1 MTYDWQ
7 LSLLIEYW
15 PAFLDGLIVTMK
27 LTVVTIVVGTL
38 IGYVLGILLAMKS
51 AYLGPIKLLIN
62 IYNALLG
69 WLPLLVLM
77 VWMYYFLPV
86 LFNIR
91 FDGLTVA
98 YIALSLNLSAFI
110 ADVVRGAIEEIPRSY
125 IDAGKAIGM
134 PFPLILRRIIFP
146 EIVRISLP
154 SMVALYI
161 NQFKW
166 TTLASVLGV
175 SELLHTADT
184 IMIQTYRSLEAY
196 TAIALIYLVVVGSGN
211 LVYMRMQR
219 MDFFKQRA

>member
-1 MTYDWQ
+1 VAYDWQ
-7 LSLLIEYW
+7 LSLILEYW
-15 PAFLDGLIVTMK
+15 PAFLEGFILTMK
-27 LTVVTIVVGTL
+27 LTVVSIVAGTL
-38 IGYVLGILLAMKS
+38 IGYVLGVLLSLKV
-51 AYLGPIKLLIN
+51 AYVKPLKVLIN
-62 IYNALLG
+62 VYIAFFG

-86 LFNIR
+86 LLDIR
-91 FDGLTVA
+91 FSGLTVS
-98 YIALSLNLSAFI
+98 YVALSLNLSAFI
-110 ADVVRGAIEEIPRSY
+110 ADVIRGAIEEIPRTH

-196 TAIALIYLVVVGSGN
+196 TAIAVIYLVVVGLGN
-211 LVYMRMQR
+211 MVYMRMQR
-219 MDFFKQRA
+219 MEFFRQRA

>member
-1 MTYDWQ
+1 VAYDWQ
-7 LSLLIEYW
+7 LSLILEYW
-15 PAFLDGLIVTMK
+15 PAFLGGFILTMK
-27 LTVVTIVVGTL
+27 LTIVTIVAGTL
-38 IGYVLGILLAMKS
+38 LGYVLGILLSLKS
-51 AYLGPIKLLIN
+51 AYAKPLKLLIN
-62 IYNALLG
+62 LYIAFFG

-86 LFNIR
+86 LLDVR
-91 FDGLTVA
+91 LDGLTVA

-110 ADVVRGAIEEIPRSY
+110 ADVIRGAIEEIPNTY

-134 PFPLILRRIIFP
+134 PFMLILRRIIFP

-154 SMVALYI
+154 AMVALYI

-196 TAIALIYLVVVGSGN
+196 TAIAVIYLVVVGLGN

-219 MDFFKQRA
+219 MEFFQQRA

>member
-1 MTYDWQ
+1 VAYDWQ
-7 LSLLIEYW
+7 LSLILEYW
-15 PAFLDGLIVTMK
+15 PAFLNGFILTMK
-27 LTVVTIVVGTL
+27 LTIVTIVCGTVL
-38 IGYVLGILLAMKS
+38 GYILGILLSLKS
-51 AYLGPIKLLIN
+51 AYAKPLKVLIN
-62 IYNALLG
+62 IYIAFFG

-86 LFNIR
+86 LFDVR
-91 FDGLTVA
+91 FDGLTVS
-98 YIALSLNLSAFI
+98 YIALSLNLAAFI
-110 ADVVRGAIEEIPRSY
+110 ADVIRGAIEEIPNTY

-154 SMVALYI
+154 AMVALYI

-196 TAIALIYLVVVGSGN
+196 TAIAVIYLVVVGLGN
-211 LVYMRMQR
+211 MVYMRMQR
-219 MDFFKQRA
+219 MEFFQQRA

>member
-1 MTYDWQ
+1 VL
-7 LSLLIEYW
+7 LS
-15 PAFLDGLIVTMK
+15 
-27 LTVVTIVVGTL
+27 
-38 IGYVLGILLAMKS
+38 MKS
-51 AYLGPIKLLIN
+51 PYLIPVKILIN
-62 IYNALLG
+62 VYNALLG

-86 LFNIR
+86 LFNIK

-98 YIALSLNLSAFI
+98 YIGLSLNLSAFI
-110 ADVVRGAIEEIPRSY
+110 ADVIRGAIEEIPRSY
-125 IDAGKAIGM
+125 IDAGRAIGM

-196 TAIALIYLVVVGSGN
+196 TAIAVIYLVVVGFGN

-219 MDFFKQRA
+219 MEFFRQRA

>member
-1 MTYDWQ
+1 VKYDWQ
-7 LSLLIEYW
+7 LSLITEYW
-15 PAFLDGLIVTMK
+15 PAFVTGLTLTMK
-27 LTVVTIVVGTL
+27 LTVVSIVAGTL
-38 IGYVLGILLAMKS
+38 IGYLLGVLMSLKV
-51 AYLGPIKLLIN
+51 AYLKPVRVLIN
-62 IYNALLG
+62 VYIAFFG

-86 LFNIR
+86 LFDIR
-91 FDGLTVA
+91 FDGLTVS

-110 ADVVRGAIEEIPRSY
+110 ADVIRGAIEEIPRTY
-125 IDAGKAIGM
+125 IDAGRAVGM

-196 TAIALIYLVVVGSGN
+196 TAIAVIYLVVVGLGN
-211 LVYMRMQR
+211 MVYMSLQR
-219 MDFFKQRA
+219 MEFFKQRA

>member
-1 MTYDWQ
+1 VAYDWQ
-7 LSLLIEYW
+7 LSLILEYW
-15 PAFLDGLIVTMK
+15 PAFLGGFILTMK
-27 LTVVTIVVGTL
+27 LTIVTIVAGTL
-38 IGYVLGILLAMKS
+38 IGYILGILLSLKS
-51 AYLGPIKLLIN
+51 AYAKPLKVLIN
-62 IYNALLG
+62 VYIAFFG

-86 LFNIR
+86 LLDIR
-91 FDGLTVA
+91 FSGLTVS

-110 ADVVRGAIEEIPRSY
+110 ADVIRGAIEEIPNTY

-154 SMVALYI
+154 AMVALYI

-196 TAIALIYLVVVGSGN
+196 TAIAVIYLVVVGLGTM
-211 LVYMRMQR
+211 VYMRMQR
-219 MDFFKQRA
+219 MEFFQQRA

>member
-1 MTYDWQ
+1 MAYDWQ
-7 LSLLIEYW
+7 LSLILEYW
-15 PAFLDGLIVTMK
+15 PAFLSGLILTMK
-27 LTVVTIVVGTL
+27 LTVVSIVVGTL
-38 IGYVLGILLAMKS
+38 IGYVLGIVLTLKS
-51 AYLGPIKLLIN
+51 VYLKPVRFLIN
-62 IYNALLG
+62 IYVAVFG

-77 VWMYYFLPV
+77 VWMYYFLPL
-86 LFNIR
+86 LFDIK
-91 FDGLTVA
+91 FSGLTVS

-125 IDAGKAIGM
+125 INAGKAVGM
-134 PFPLILRRIIFP
+134 PFALILRRIIFP

-196 TAIALIYLVVVGSGN
+196 TAIAMIYLAVVGLGN
-211 LVYMRMQR
+211 LAYMRMQR
-219 MDFFKQRA
+219 MEFFKQRA

>member
-1 MTYDWQ
+1 MAYDWQ
-7 LSLLIEYW
+7 LSLILEYW
-15 PAFLDGLIVTMK
+15 PAFLGGFILTMK
-27 LTVVTIVVGTL
+27 LTIVTIVAGTFL
-38 IGYVLGILLAMKS
+38 GYVLGILLSLKS
-51 AYLGPIKLLIN
+51 AYAKPLKVLIN
-62 IYNALLG
+62 IYIAFFG

-86 LFNIR
+86 LLDIR
-91 FDGLTVA
+91 FDGLTIS

-110 ADVVRGAIEEIPRSY
+110 ADVIRGAIEEIPNTY

-154 SMVALYI
+154 AMVALYI

-196 TAIALIYLVVVGSGN
+196 TAIAVIYLVVVGLGN

-219 MDFFKQRA
+219 MEFFRQRA

>member
-1 MTYDWQ
+1 MAYDWQ
-7 LSLLIEYW
+7 LSLLFEYW
-15 PAFLDGLIVTMK
+15 PAFLHGLVVTMK
-27 LTVVTIVVGTL
+27 LTVVTIIAGTI
-38 IGYVLGILLAMKS
+38 IGYMLGVALSTKW
-51 AYLGPIKLLIN
+51 AYLKPVRILIN
-62 IYNALLG
+62 VYAALFG

-86 LFNIR
+86 LFDIK
-91 FDGLTVA
+91 FSGLTVA

-134 PFPLILRRIIFP
+134 PFFLILRRIIFP

-196 TAIALIYLVVVGSGN
+196 TAIALIYLVVVGVGN
-211 LVYMRMQR
+211 LIYMRLQR
-219 MDFFKQRA
+219 MEFFRQRA

>member
-1 MTYDWQ
+1 MAYDWQ
-7 LSLLIEYW
+7 LSLILEYW
-15 PAFLDGLIVTMK
+15 PAFFNGFILTMK
-27 LTVVTIVVGTL
+27 LTIVTIVCGTL
-38 IGYVLGILLAMKS
+38 LGYILGILLSLKS
-51 AYLGPIKLLIN
+51 AYAKPLKVLIN
-62 IYNALLG
+62 IYIAFFG

-86 LFNIR
+86 LFDIR
-91 FDGLTVA
+91 FDGLTVS
-98 YIALSLNLSAFI
+98 YIALSLNLAAFI
-110 ADVVRGAIEEIPRSY
+110 ADVIRGAIEEIPNTY

-154 SMVALYI
+154 AMVALYI

-196 TAIALIYLVVVGSGN
+196 TAIAVIYLVVVGLGN
-211 LVYMRMQR
+211 MVYMRMQR
-219 MDFFKQRA
+219 MEFFQQRA

>member
-1 MTYDWQ
+1 MAYDWQ
-7 LSLLIEYW
+7 LSLILEYW
-15 PAFLDGLIVTMK
+15 PAFLDGFILTMK
-27 LTVVTIVVGTL
+27 LTIVTIVFGTVL
-38 IGYVLGILLAMKS
+38 GYVLGILLSLKS
-51 AYLGPIKLLIN
+51 AYAKPLKILIN
-62 IYNALLG
+62 VYIAFFG

-86 LFNIR
+86 LLDVR
-91 FDGLTVA
+91 FDGLTVS

-110 ADVVRGAIEEIPRSY
+110 ADVIRGAIEEIPNTY

-154 SMVALYI
+154 AMVALYI

-196 TAIALIYLVVVGSGN
+196 TAIAVIYLVVVGLGN
-211 LVYMRMQR
+211 MVYMRMQR
-219 MDFFKQRA
+219 MQFFQQRA

>member
-1 MTYDWQ
+1 VAYDWQ
-7 LSLLIEYW
+7 LSLILEYW
-15 PAFLDGLIVTMK
+15 PAFLNGLILTMK
-27 LTVVTIVVGTL
+27 LTVVSVGAGTL
-38 IGYVLGILLAMKS
+38 IGYVLGILLSLKS
-51 AYLGPIKLLIN
+51 AYVKPLKVLIN
-62 IYNALLG
+62 VYIAFFG

-86 LFNIR
+86 LLDIR
-91 FDGLTVA
+91 FSGLTVS

-110 ADVVRGAIEEIPRSY
+110 ADVIRGAIEEIPRTY

-196 TAIALIYLVVVGSGN
+196 TAIAVIYLAVVGLGN
-211 LVYMRMQR
+211 MVYMRMQR
-219 MDFFKQRA
+219 MEFFRQRA

>member
-1 MTYDWQ
+1 MGYDWQ
-7 LSLLIEYW
+7 LSLILEYW
-15 PAFLDGLIVTMK
+15 PAFLGGFILTMK
-27 LTVVTIVVGTL
+27 LTVVTIVAGTL
-38 IGYVLGILLAMKS
+38 IGYVLGILLSLKS
-51 AYLGPIKLLIN
+51 AYVKPLKVLVNVYIAIF
-62 IYNALLG
+62 G

-86 LFNIR
+86 MFNIK
-91 FDGLTVA
+91 FSGLTVS

-110 ADVVRGAIEEIPRSY
+110 ADVIRGAIEEIPRTY

-154 SMVALYI
+154 AMVALYI

-184 IMIQTYRSLEAY
+184 IMIQTYRSLETY
-196 TAIALIYLVVVGSGN
+196 TAIAAIYLVVVGLGN
-211 LVYMRMQR
+211 MVYMRMQR
-219 MDFFKQRA
+219 MEFFRQRA

>member
-1 MTYDWQ
+1 MAYDWQ
-7 LSLLIEYW
+7 LSLILEYW
-15 PAFLDGLIVTMK
+15 PAFLSGLILTMK
-27 LTVVTIVVGTL
+27 LTVVSIVVGTV
-38 IGYVLGILLAMKS
+38 IGYALGIALTLKS
-51 AYLGPIKLLIN
+51 VYMQPVRILIN
-62 IYNALLG
+62 IYVALFG

-77 VWMYYFLPV
+77 VWMYYFLPL
-86 LFNIR
+86 LFDIK
-91 FDGLTVA
+91 FSGLTVS

-125 IDAGKAIGM
+125 INAGKAIGM
-134 PFPLILRRIIFP
+134 PFSLILRRIIFP

-196 TAIALIYLVVVGSGN
+196 TAIAVIYLAVVGLGN
-211 LVYMRMQR
+211 LAYMRMQR
-219 MDFFKQRA
+219 MEFFKQRA

>member
-1 MTYDWQ
+1 MAYDWQ
-7 LSLLIEYW
+7 LSLILEYW
-15 PAFLDGLIVTMK
+15 PAFLSGLILTMK
-27 LTVVTIVVGTL
+27 LTVVSIVVGTL
-38 IGYVLGILLAMKS
+38 IGYMLGIVLTLKS
-51 AYLGPIKLLIN
+51 VYLKPVRFLIN
-62 IYNALLG
+62 IYVAVFG

-77 VWMYYFLPV
+77 VWMYYFLPL
-86 LFNIR
+86 LFDIK
-91 FDGLTVA
+91 FSGLTVS

-125 IDAGKAIGM
+125 INAGKAVGM
-134 PFPLILRRIIFP
+134 PFALILRRIIFP

-196 TAIALIYLVVVGSGN
+196 TAIAMIYLAVVGLGN
-211 LVYMRMQR
+211 LAYMRMQR
-219 MDFFKQRA
+219 MEFFKQRA

>member
-1 MTYDWQ
+1 MAYDWQ
-7 LSLLIEYW
+7 LSLILEYW
-15 PAFLDGLIVTMK
+15 PAFLNGFILTMN
-27 LTVVTIVVGTL
+27 LTIVTIVAGTVL
-38 IGYVLGILLAMKS
+38 GYILGILLSLKS
-51 AYLGPIKLLIN
+51 AYAKPLKVLIN
-62 IYNALLG
+62 IYIAIFG

-86 LFNIR
+86 MLDVR
-91 FDGLTVA
+91 FDGLTVS
-98 YIALSLNLSAFI
+98 YIALSLNLAAFI
-110 ADVVRGAIEEIPRSY
+110 ADVIRGAIEEIPNTY

-196 TAIALIYLVVVGSGN
+196 TAIAVIYLVVVGLGN
-211 LVYMRMQR
+211 MVYMRMQR
-219 MDFFKQRA
+219 MEFFQQRA

>member
-1 MTYDWQ
+1 MAYDWQ
-7 LSLLIEYW
+7 LSLLLEYW
-15 PAFLDGLIVTMK
+15 PAFLDGFVLTMK
-27 LTVVTIVVGTL
+27 LTIVTIVFGTL
-38 IGYVLGILLAMKS
+38 IGYVLGVLLSLKS
-51 AYLGPIKLLIN
+51 VYAVPVKILIN
-62 IYNALLG
+62 VYIAFFG
-69 WLPLLVLM
+69 WLPLLVMM

-86 LFNIR
+86 FLDIR
-91 FDGLTVA
+91 LSGLTVS

-110 ADVVRGAIEEIPRSY
+110 ADVVRGAIDEIPNSY

-134 PFPLILRRIIFP
+134 PFQLILRRIIFP

-196 TAIALIYLVVVGSGN
+196 TAIALIYLVVVGLGN
-211 LVYMRMQR
+211 MVYMRMQR
-219 MDFFKQRA
+219 MEFFQQRA

>member
-1 MTYDWQ
+1 MAYDWQ
-7 LSLLIEYW
+7 LSLILEYW
-15 PAFLDGLIVTMK
+15 PAFLGGFILTMK
-27 LTVVTIVVGTL
+27 LTIVTIVAGTL
-38 IGYVLGILLAMKS
+38 LGYVLGILLSLKS
-51 AYLGPIKLLIN
+51 AYAKPLKVLIN
-62 IYNALLG
+62 IYIAFFG

-86 LFNIR
+86 LLDVR
-91 FDGLTVA
+91 FSGLTVS

-110 ADVVRGAIEEIPRSY
+110 ADVIRGAIEEIPNTY

-154 SMVALYI
+154 AMVALYI

-196 TAIALIYLVVVGSGN
+196 TAIAVIYLVVVGLGN
-211 LVYMRMQR
+211 MVYMRMQR
-219 MDFFKQRA
+219 MEFFRQRA